1 MRKVQFCVGV
11 SCWGRGGCLLFVF
24 MKRDLP
30 QTKLNHHRLADWM
43 HDPDVRDEYCTTQ
56 LNHPRLDIRFIDAKL
71 SHACIFWDRL
81 VLNLSVSL
89 PC

>member
-56 LNHPRLDIRFIDAKL
+56 LNHPRLDIRFIDAKFYRTPEL
-71 SHACIFWDRL
+71 EKTSSTSPVFFGID
-81 VLNLSVSL
+81 
-89 PC
+89 